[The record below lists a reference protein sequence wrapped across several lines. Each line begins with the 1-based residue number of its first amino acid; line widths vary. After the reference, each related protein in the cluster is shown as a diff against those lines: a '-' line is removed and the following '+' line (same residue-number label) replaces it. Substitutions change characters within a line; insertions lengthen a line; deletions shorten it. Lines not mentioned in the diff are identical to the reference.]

1 MWLIVISVL
10 VGLGRFL
17 VPGHN
22 LSWAGTY
29 EDLAHIWVGI
39 LLILIWQRCRQ
50 SKGWQRPTEGWT
62 SAICLA
68 TITLLEVV
76 MFMCR

>member
-29 EDLAHIWVGI
+29 EAVAHIWVGV
-39 LLILIWQRCRQ
+39 LLVLCWQWCKQ
-50 SKGWQRPTEGWT
+50 AKGWTPVL
-62 SAICLA
+62 CLA
-68 TITLLEVV
+68 AITLLEVV